1 MNPATDDGTGRS
13 RPRPPAAARRRH
25 LRALIAERGFLSVAD
40 MARRLG
46 VSEMTI
52 RRDLSALEADGS
64 LLRTHGGAVAASGGT
79 PTPVDL
85 HEPAFDARSRRRAE
99 AKRAI
104 ARAAAGLLRPGA
116 TIGLD
121 VGTTTFEL
129 ARRLAEMRGLK
140 IFTNSLRAAGLLA
153 NASHDV
159 YLPGGRLRAVEL
171 SLCGP
176 VAARELANYW
186 LDYAFLGVSGITT
199 AGCFDYSLE
208 DTEIKAVYIERAAHR
223 VVLCDSSK
231 FARMSVVKVC
241 DLERIDRLIT
251 DAPPPPPLAR
261 ALEAAGVELVL
272 AEPIEREE
280 RA

>member
-1 MNPATDDGTGRS
+1 MREREGEESGLRMK
-13 RPRPPAAARRRH
+13 PPAQVRRRR
-25 LRALIAERGFLSVAD
+25 LRALVAERGFLSVGE

-52 RRDLSALEADGS
+52 RRDLTALEADGS
-64 LLRTHGGAVAASGGT
+64 LQRTHGGAVLAQEEA

-85 HEPAFDARSRRRAE
+85 HEPAFEARSRRHAE

-104 ARAAAGLLRPGA
+104 ARAALELLRPGA

-153 NASHDV
+153 NAAHDV
-159 YLPGGRLRAVEL
+159 YLPGGRVRGTEL
-171 SLCGP
+171 SVCGP
-176 VAARELANYW
+176 VAVRELRNYW
-186 LDYAFLGVSGITT
+186 LDYAFLGVSGITA

-208 DTEIKAVYIERAAHR
+208 DTEIKTVYIERAAHR

-241 DLERIDRLIT
+241 DLERVHRLIT
-251 DAPPPPPLAR
+251 DAPPPPPLAG
-261 ALEAAGVELVL
+261 ALRAAGVELVV
-272 AEPIEREE
+272 AEPCEIEE

>member
-1 MNPATDDGTGRS
+1 MNDTAGSGGQRA
-13 RPRPPAAARRRH
+13 PRPPAAARRRH

-52 RRDLSALEADGS
+52 RRDLSVLEADGS
-64 LLRTHGGAVAASGGT
+64 LLRTHGGAVLVQGEA
-79 PTPVDL
+79 PMPVDL
-85 HEPAFDARSRRRAE
+85 HEPAFEARSRRRAG

-104 ARAAAGLLRPGA
+104 ARAAAALLRPGA

-129 ARRLAEMRGLK
+129 ARRLAEMRDLK

-153 NASHDV
+153 NAAHDV
-159 YLPGGRLRAVEL
+159 YLPGGRVRGTEL

-176 VAARELANYW
+176 VAVRELGNYW
-186 LDYAFLGVSGITT
+186 LDYAFLGVSGITA

-208 DTEIKAVYIERAAHR
+208 DTEIKTVYIARAAHV

-241 DLERIDRLIT
+241 DLERVDRLIT

-272 AEPIEREE
+272 AEMREIEE